1 MDKAMNK
8 HKLEEFV
15 RGWFIGGFEPTL
27 FKTTDVEV
35 AIQSFKK
42 GDREA
47 SHCHKIA
54 TEITA
59 IVEGKAIMKG
69 MTLSKGDIVK
79 ITPGEYTD
87 FEALEDT
94 TTVVVKVPGA
104 LNDKYLE
111 EKKKNA

>member
-1 MDKAMNK
+1 MEKN
-8 HKLEEFV
+8 KLEDFV
-15 RGWFIGGFEPTL
+15 RGWFVGGFSPTL

-35 AIQSFKK
+35 AIQTFKK
-42 GDREA
+42 GDKED

-59 IVEGKAIMKG
+59 IVEGKAKMKG
-69 MTLSKGDIVK
+69 LSLSKGDIVK
-79 ITPGEYTD
+79 ILPGEYTD

-94 TTVVVKVPGA
+94 TTVVIKLPGA

-111 EKKKNA
+111 EEK